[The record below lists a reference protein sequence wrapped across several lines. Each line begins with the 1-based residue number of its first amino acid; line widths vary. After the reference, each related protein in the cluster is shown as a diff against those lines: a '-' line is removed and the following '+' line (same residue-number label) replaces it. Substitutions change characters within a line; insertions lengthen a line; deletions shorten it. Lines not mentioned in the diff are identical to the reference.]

1 MTPARTVSGVNG
13 LSVTVL
19 NGSPE
24 RRDISGVDVKGKKTG
39 LNGFIY
45 ETRVFL
51 FSLEKFILGPKSL
64 L

>member
-24 RRDISGVDVKGKKTG
+24 RRDIGRVDIKGKKTE

-45 ETRVFL
+45 ETRGFL
-51 FSLEKFILGPKSL
+51 LNLEKFYWGL